1 MQYYLIFNTTKVLL
15 FSDMCK
21 FLIKKIAF
29 FYNFLSKRL
38 NIWKIFT
45 IFAPN
50 LQDSI
55 MKEETLKAAELLE
68 KNVKQI
74 AWEQHRSLAQ
84 LAKAM
89 GISAPSLTHLLKGNP
104 QLDKIQRIADTL
116 NVPVSALF
124 REPYNIEGF
133 VVVNGEVKHIRSQED
148 LDALPFEA

>member
-1 MQYYLIFNTTKVLL
+1 MYI
-15 FSDMCK
+15 CK
-21 FLIKKIAF
+21 F
-29 FYNFLSKRL
+29 
-38 NIWKIFT
+38 FT

>member
-1 MQYYLIFNTTKVLL
+1 M
-15 FSDMCK
+15 
-21 FLIKKIAF
+21 
-29 FYNFLSKRL
+29 

-50 LQDSI
+50 LQDST

-68 KNVKQI
+68 KNVKKI
-74 AWEQHRSLAQ
+74 VEEHHSSLAQ

-104 QLDKIQRIADTL
+104 QLDKVQRIADTL

-124 REPYNIEGF
+124 REPYSIEG
-133 VVVNGEVKHIRSQED
+133 VVVINGEVKYIRSQED
-148 LDALPFEA
+148 LDALHFEG

>member
-1 MQYYLIFNTTKVLL
+1 MIFNYNAKILL

-21 FLIKKIAF
+21 FLIKKLHFSTI
-29 FYNFLSKRL
+29 FLSKRL

>member
-1 MQYYLIFNTTKVLL
+1 MQYYLIINTTKVLL

-21 FLIKKIAF
+21 FLINKIAF
-29 FYNFLSKRL
+29 FCNFLLKCL
-38 NIWKIFT
+38 NIWKIIA

-50 LQDSI
+50 LQDST

-133 VVVNGEVKHIRSQED
+133 VVINGEVKHIRSQED
-148 LDALPFEA
+148 LDALPFEE